1 MVGNDGIEPSSSQC
15 QCEILASVLIAL
27 KNGVD
32 NQICTGPKTFTESR
46 ASTTL
51 YPPYET
57 KMWGDRRELN
67 PRIRC
72 HKPTLYH

>member
-1 MVGNDGIEPSSSQC
+1 MVGHERIE
-15 QCEILASVLIAL
+15 LSVFSMSKKRFTTKLVAQ

-57 KMWGDRRELN
+57 KMWGDRRVTI